1 MELTTRTE
9 IPNEYDSFRD
19 RVLLDRALPL
29 LLHTRFAQVR
39 DIPGGFGTDTIKFRK
54 FGSLAVQTTPLVEG
68 VTPTGK
74 QLSVTDVTAQVQ
86 YYGDYITL
94 TDKVQIE
101 SYDPVLTE
109 AADILG
115 EQVGLSIDTIMR
127 DVLVAGTN
135 VQYAST
141 ASQRSEITNAMVFN
155 NTECQEAVLT
165 LKLQNAR
172 PVTSMVNPS
181 TQYNTNPLKPSFIGI
196 IHPRTTKNC
205 EADSAWTPVE
215 KYAGQG
221 DRMEG
226 EVGAFPY
233 VRFLETTNAKVFAGA
248 GSGGADVYATIIFG
262 QNAYAMTRIST
273 MVLQNIVMP
282 LGSGGT
288 TDPLKQRA
296 TSGWKLSFVGKILQ
310 QIWLVRVE
318 HGVN

>member
-1 MELTTRTE
+1 MNPTTRTE
-9 IPNEYDSFRD
+9 IPNEYESFRD
-19 RVLLDRALPL
+19 RVLLDRAVPL
-29 LLHTRFAQVR
+29 FLHTRFSQVR

-54 FGSLAVQTTPLVEG
+54 FGALAVQTTPLTPG
-68 VTPTGK
+68 VTPVGK

-86 YYGDYITL
+86 YYGDYVTL
-94 TDKVQIE
+94 IDEVLIE

-115 EQVGLSIDTIMR
+115 EQVGLSVDTIAR
-127 DVLVAGTN
+127 DLWHAGTN

-141 ASQRSEITNAMVFN
+141 ATQRSEITTAMVLN
-155 NTECQEAVLT
+155 NTEVQEAVLT
-165 LKLQNAR
+165 LKLNEAR

-181 TQYNTNPLKPSFIGI
+181 TQYNTTPLKASFIGI
-196 IHPRTTKNC
+196 LHPRTTKNC
-205 EADSAWTPVE
+205 EADGNWTPVE
-215 KYAGQG
+215 KYSQQG
-221 DRMEG
+221 DKMEG

-233 VRFLETTNAKVFAGA
+233 VRFLETTNAKVFAGE
-248 GSGGADVYATIIFG
+248 GLGGVDVYSTLIFG
-262 QNAYAMTRIST
+262 QNATAVTRISS

-310 QIWLVRVE
+310 QIWIIRIE